1 MFVAGYSDTRGI
13 FRMVTSF
20 ISAFR
25 ALVSRIRQSH
35 EMRKYNPFTI
45 AQFFRKQGAQIGEG
59 CSINVSNLGT
69 EPYLV
74 KIGNHVA
81 IAPGVVFA
89 THDGA
94 AWLFRDEIP
103 DLQMF
108 GPIIIEDNCV
118 IGANAILFPNIRIGK
133 NAIVGAGS
141 LVVSDVSENTIVI
154 GVPARPF
161 GAVEK
166 YREKCIQRWKIQ
178 RPEGIVLE
186 PGEVWWNSKHFSEN
200 REKLR
205 LHLLEVFKEQLG
217 GR

>member
-1 MFVAGYSDTRGI
+1 
-13 FRMVTSF
+13 MVSSVL
-20 ISAFR
+20 SAFR
-25 ALVSRIRQSH
+25 GLVSRIRNSH

-45 AQFFRKQGAQIGEG
+45 AQYFRKQGAQIGEE
-59 CSINVSNLGT
+59 CSIHVSNLGT

-81 IAPGVVFA
+81 IAPGVVFV

-94 AWLFRDEIP
+94 AWVFRDEIP
-103 DLQMF
+103 DLQVF

-141 LVVSDVSENTIVI
+141 VVISDVPENTIVM
-154 GVPARPF
+154 GVPARPL

-166 YREKCIQRWKIQ
+166 YREKCIERWKLQ
-178 RPEGIVLE
+178 KPDAVVLE
-186 PGEVWWNSKHFSEN
+186 PGEVWWNSRHFSEN
-200 REKLR
+200 RERLR